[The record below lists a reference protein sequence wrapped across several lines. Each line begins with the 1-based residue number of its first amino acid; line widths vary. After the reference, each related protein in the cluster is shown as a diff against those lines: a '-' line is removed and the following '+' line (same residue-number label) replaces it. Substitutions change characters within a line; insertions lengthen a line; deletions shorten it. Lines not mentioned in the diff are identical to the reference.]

1 MNILMATR
9 KGLIKRI
16 SFDEFKNIRK
26 SGIIGITLKED
37 DSIIGTRITKGEN
50 EVILV
55 TKKGMSIRFA
65 ESDIRKTGR
74 SSMGVKSIDLNE
86 NDEVIGFDIVD
97 DDKFLLVISEK
108 GFGKMTLLSEYRIQ
122 TRAGKGIITYKIKDK
137 TGDVISAKVIDK
149 NDEIMMITSK
159 GVIIRIGTEGISV
172 MGRSTSGVKLMNIKD
187 SDIVAVAKYIG
198 D

>member
-1 MNILMATR
+1 
-9 KGLIKRI
+9 
-16 SFDEFKNIRK
+16 
-26 SGIIGITLKED
+26 
-37 DSIIGTRITKGEN
+37 
-50 EVILV
+50 
-55 TKKGMSIRFA
+55 
-65 ESDIRKTGR
+65 
-74 SSMGVKSIDLNE
+74 MGVKSIDLNE